1 MYVQRKVSASYVFLN
16 YAIAFSQ
23 YFYCRLNDLSVP
35 YVCMF
40 APVGC
45 GAGLIL
51 NTKTTSDRTDK
62 IKLDTNTHNC
72 TGGLSECV
80 LKTAWKY
87 LKPDWHWVGQWHFR
101 GRCFSDS
108 VLYKYCLIATEI
120 LRKSPCTTSKSS
132 LKYTES
138 GKLVTDNLRLITAK
152 HVIEPDAKLSSIGK
166 FKIAFSIKGIHLAKT
181 VIESVDTKQTWPHGD
196 RAILSCLNTFTG

>member
-62 IKLDTNTHNC
+62 LKLDTNTHNC

-80 LKTAWKY
+80 LKTA
-87 LKPDWHWVGQWHFR
+87 
-101 GRCFSDS
+101 
-108 VLYKYCLIATEI
+108 
-120 LRKSPCTTSKSS
+120 
-132 LKYTES
+132 
-138 GKLVTDNLRLITAK
+138 
-152 HVIEPDAKLSSIGK
+152 
-166 FKIAFSIKGIHLAKT
+166 
-181 VIESVDTKQTWPHGD
+181 
-196 RAILSCLNTFTG
+196 